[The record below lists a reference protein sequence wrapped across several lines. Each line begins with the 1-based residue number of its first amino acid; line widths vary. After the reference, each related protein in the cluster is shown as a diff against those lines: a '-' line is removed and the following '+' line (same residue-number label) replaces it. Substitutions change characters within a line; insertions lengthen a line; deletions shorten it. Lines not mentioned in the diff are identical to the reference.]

1 MIKNYLKA
9 YGYLFGII
17 IILTIILSIINYFI
31 RIPTNTFKII
41 IPIISIFISSLILG
55 KSSKEKAYLV
65 SLKFS
70 IVYLILISIFKLIIK
85 NPFNYKNIII
95 YISLIISSIIA
106 GMLGINLKKD

>member
-17 IILTIILSIINYFI
+17 IILTLILSITNYFI
-31 RIPTNTFKII
+31 KIPASIFKII
-41 IPIISIFISSLILG
+41 IPIISIFISSIVLG
-55 KSSKEKAYLV
+55 KNSKEKAYLE
-65 SLKFS
+65 SIKFS
-70 IVYLILISIFKLIIK
+70 ILYLILISIFKIIIK
-85 NPFNYKNIII
+85 SPFNYKTIII